1 MEATADTRWF
11 RVSSRSCA
19 PRRQW
24 LRLPA
29 DFVRCVHAARPFPA
43 GVDRA
48 RHRLG
53 RLANEFRSLPEPL
66 DRVKRLLDY
75 ASELPAFPEAGRVP
89 ANAVSGC
96 TARVWLAV
104 AADDG
109 EQGRTRMRFAADS
122 DSEIAKGFCSCIV
135 TVLDGALPEEVLE
148 MTTEDFGALEVMGS
162 PARAVNSRVNTWNNV
177 LISMQKRTRELMAAR
192 EEKEKQQEGGRFICG
207 TWRRSSGDRGAS
219 VPRIPDKS

>member
-11 RVSSRSCA
+11 RVATRSCA
-19 PRRQW
+19 ARPQR

-29 DFVRCVHAARPFPA
+29 ASVRCVHAARPAPA
-43 GVDRA
+43 GVDHA
-48 RHRLG
+48 RHRLR

-75 ASELPAFPEAGRVP
+75 ASQLPPFPEAGRVP
-89 ANAVSGC
+89 TNSVAGC

-104 AADDG
+104 AADKG

-148 MTTEDFGALEVMGS
+148 MRTEDFGALEVMGS

-177 LISMQKRTRELMAAR
+177 LISMQKRTRELVAAR
-192 EEKEKQQEGGRFICG
+192 EEEQEGAGGGRAILL
-207 TWRRSSGDRGAS
+207 RDVAAEQQRHRSFASKDSG
-219 VPRIPDKS
+219 